1 MAFQLNQFKTAE
13 GAGIV
18 MNPNPSTINVRLSSS
33 FVGTAKAGDVVKLAA
48 TDVGSLPVVV
58 AAVSGDAGY
67 GVILFNPKKATYA
80 ANDVTEIALAGSIV
94 TMIASTGFNRGTTVA
109 WNSVSGQ
116 IQSTTGN
123 FIGTALDVAGV
134 TGDVV
139 SVFVQPK
146 LY

>member
-13 GAGIV
+13 GAGIC
-18 MNPNPSTINVRLSSS
+18 MSPNPSTINVRLSPS
-33 FVGTAKAGDVVKLAA
+33 FVGTAKAGDVVKLSA
-48 TDVGSLPVVV
+48 TDVGALPVVV

-67 GVILFNPKKATYA
+67 GVILFNAKKATYA

-109 WNSVSGQ
+109 WNSVSGNV
-116 IQSTTGN
+116 QSTTGN
-123 FIGTALDVAGV
+123 FIGTSLDIAGV
-134 TGDVV
+134 TGDIV
-139 SVFVQPK
+139 SVFIQPK